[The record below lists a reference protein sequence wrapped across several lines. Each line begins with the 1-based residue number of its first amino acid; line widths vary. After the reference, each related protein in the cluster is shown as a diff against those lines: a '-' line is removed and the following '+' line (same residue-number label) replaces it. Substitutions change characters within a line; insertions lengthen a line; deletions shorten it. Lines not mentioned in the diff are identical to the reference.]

1 MSKGSQQF
9 RKDYLEIVSL
19 FRGYM
24 EENKGM
30 GRGQKPRGKSQG
42 EESTWKEK
50 NSGKLLEDLRRS
62 IQSCQKCSLYRSRTH
77 LVFGAGNPEAE
88 LMLIGEA
95 PGRDEDLQGKPFV
108 GAAGRLL
115 TEGLRRAGLSREEI
129 YIANV
134 LKCRPPGNRNPQSQ
148 EIKVC
153 FPYLERQ
160 IEIIGPRLI
169 CTMGNFAT
177 QLLLDTTLGI
187 THIRGK
193 PQWYKSNIS
202 IIPIFHP
209 AACLYKSGWEK
220 PFLEDLKM
228 VSNELRSR

>member
-1 MSKGSQQF
+1 MSKDSQKLH
-9 RKDYLEIVSL
+9 KDYLEIVSL
-19 FRGYM
+19 FREYL

-30 GRGQKPRGKSQG
+30 GRGQKFQG
-42 EESTWKEK
+42 EESTWKEEK
-50 NSGKLLEDLRRS
+50 SEGLLEDLRRS
-62 IQSCQKCSLYRSRTH
+62 IQNCQECSLYRSRTH

-115 TEGLRRAGLSREEI
+115 TEGLRQVGLSREEI

-148 EIKVC
+148 EIKAC

-160 IEIIGPRLI
+160 IEIIRPKLI

-177 QLLLDTTLGI
+177 QLLLNTTLGI

-193 PQWYKSNIS
+193 LQWYKNNIS

-209 AACLYKSGWEK
+209 AACIYKSAWGK
-220 PFLEDLKM
+220 TFLEDLKM
-228 VSNELRSR
+228 VSNELRGR